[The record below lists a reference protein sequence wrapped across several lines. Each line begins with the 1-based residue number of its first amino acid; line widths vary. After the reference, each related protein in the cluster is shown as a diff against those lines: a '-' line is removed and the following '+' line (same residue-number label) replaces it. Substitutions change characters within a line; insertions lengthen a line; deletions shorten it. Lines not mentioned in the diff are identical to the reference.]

1 MRAQADAANP
11 LSLSRYEGQPKR
23 EKWANKLEFL
33 LSCIGM
39 SVGLGNI
46 WRFPYMAYVNGGA
59 AFLIPYIILMIT
71 VGKPMYYLELI
82 LGQFQ
87 NLGPTAAFNCFPLS
101 KGLGVCM
108 AYTCFFI
115 CLYFNVI
122 LAYALIYIVHSL
134 KSPLPWVSCDEKWAN
149 DMCFDRNETSC
160 RTVNHHLFD
169 K

>member
-1 MRAQADAANP
+1 
-11 LSLSRYEGQPKR
+11 
-23 EKWANKLEFL
+23 
-33 LSCIGM
+33 M

-101 KGLGVCM
+101 KGQR
-108 AYTCFFI
+108 
-115 CLYFNVI
+115 
-122 LAYALIYIVHSL
+122 ALC
-134 KSPLPWVSCDEKWAN
+134 P
-149 DMCFDRNETSC
+149 M
-160 RTVNHHLFD
+160 
-169 K
+169 